1 MAKSLWNDSLS
12 VGVDTIDDQ
21 HKMLLK
27 NLAELSEAVEGH
39 SGPSE
44 IAGTLDFLVDYT
56 DFHFGTEEKHMEEN
70 DYPEY
75 EQHLALHN
83 QFKTTLANLGE
94 DFQEEGAT
102 PALAEAINT
111 LLINWFLKHIEVV
124 DQKLGAFFTEKG
136 VVVTE
141 EEV

>member
-1 MAKSLWNDSLS
+1 MARSLWNDNLS
-12 VGVDTIDDQ
+12 VGVDLIDEQ
-21 HKMLLK
+21 HKMLLGK
-27 NLAELSEAVEGH
+27 LAELSEAVESH
-39 SGPSE
+39 HGPGE

-56 DFHFGTEEKHMEEN
+56 GFHFGTEEKNMRAH
-70 DYPEY
+70 DYPEF
-75 EQHLALHN
+75 EQHVAMHGE
-83 QFKTTLANLGE
+83 FKKTLANLGE

-136 VVVTE
+136 VVLE
-141 EEV
+141 EEA